1 MKHTKGRYRFLIL
14 VPVFVGIWVS
24 RGNSD
29 DSAPAQEAVYDD
41 RSERPISDGEMGH
54 LGSINNSVLPVSGTV
69 SMEGGTYF
77 FRECGENTDTRMA
90 LKGNTNLLDT
100 LYSPESGEVFASL
113 EIKREGGQEGESIGI
128 VSGVN
133 YWPFEGF
140 NCSYPWSSF
149 GFKAFGNEPFW
160 VLEVT
165 NGRAELSRPDH
176 ANQSWDDIASQSYP
190 ITSLDG
196 SLEIKIVSG
205 GCQDGMSGNFFGY
218 QVAIRAGEDVFKG
231 CGMFGVGISI

>member
-1 MKHTKGRYRFLIL
+1 MKKNSRSVRVAVIIALLIGFGL
-14 VPVFVGIWVS
+14 SSGE
-24 RGNSD
+24 SD
-29 DSAPAQEAVYDD
+29 DSAPAQEAVTEAP
-41 RSERPISDGEMGH
+41 SESRFPSGDA
-54 LGSINNSVLPVSGTV
+54 NSMTDSARPVSGSV

-218 QVAIRAGEDVFKG
+218 QVALRAGQDFFKG
-231 CGMFGVGISI
+231 CGMFGVGTSL